1 MGIKY
6 LNKYLREN
14 CTQKS
19 IRKLSL
25 RHLKGKKIVIDTSIY
40 LYRFKEEHALF
51 ENMFLLMSV
60 LKHYEIIPLFVFD
73 GKPPQEK
80 KKLLLERVAKK
91 KEAQEKVIVLK
102 ESLTTDDLT
111 LHDRKRIFKEI
122 DDYERQSIRITNT
135 DIEQVQ
141 KLMTLYNVQYVVA
154 PEESDQLCAYL
165 VNKDIAWACMS
176 DDMDMFLYS
185 CKRVLRHTSILHH
198 DVLLY
203 DTTEIYNELKLSK
216 TNMTELLLLMGTDY
230 YDSQLTK
237 IQSFDQVMTWK
248 KMYDKTNRSPQHIYD
263 WFLAQGFIS
272 EHDKTVALQT
282 YNLINTQYESVKMWW
297 KTQNTWTVQEGEQN
311 FIELKMFLS
320 EYDGFVF

>member
-1 MGIKY
+1 
-6 LNKYLREN
+6 
-14 CTQKS
+14 
-19 IRKLSL
+19 
-25 RHLKGKKIVIDTSIY
+25 
-40 LYRFKEEHALF
+40 
-51 ENMFLLMSV
+51 MFLLMSV

-91 KEAQEKVIVLK
+91 KEAQEKVNDLK
-102 ESLTTDDLT
+102 ESLTTDELT

-141 KLMTLYNVQYVVA
+141 KLMTLYNVQFVVA

-176 DDMDMFLYS
+176 DDMDMFLYG

-203 DTTEIYNELKLSK
+203 DTTEIYNELKLSM

-230 YDSQLTK
+230 YNSQLTK
-237 IQSFDQVMTWK
+237 IQSFEQVMTWNK
-248 KMYDKTNRSPQHIYD
+248 LYEKTNRYQHVYD
-263 WFLAQGFIS
+263 WFVGQGFIS

-282 YNLINTQYESVKMWW
+282 YNLINAQYETVNVWW
-297 KTQNTWTVQEGEQN
+297 KNQNIWTFQEGEDN

-320 EYDGFVF
+320 ENDGFVF